1 MYLDNKKLEDEHTVN
16 DYNIQNES
24 ALMLHL
30 TDDMDVQ
37 LFVNILTGKIFIL
50 HVHMWDT
57 IAKVKKKIQDREGIP
72 PDQQRLVYDGT
83 WWEDDRRT
91 LSDCGYH
98 YNDDEAVRLLLR
110 IRGGVPGVGDSSPS
124 IFFC

>member
-30 TDDMDVQ
+30 TDDMDLQ
-37 LFVNILTGKIFIL
+37 LFVNTLTGKSFIL

-57 IAKVKKKIQDREGIP
+57 IAKVKEKIQDREGIP

-83 WWEDDRRT
+83 W
-91 LSDCGYH
+91 
-98 YNDDEAVRLLLR
+98 
-110 IRGGVPGVGDSSPS
+110 
-124 IFFC
+124 